1 MIIYEILSNEIP
13 FNEISNENQPIN
25 LVVHNEKRP
34 YINEKV
40 PNKYKEL
47 IMECWSQNLDERPSF
62 DQIENQLKFDND
74 FINVDDFNKF
84 EDFIGRQLNSKM
96 KLFLINMILT
106 IKINWLLSIIRSDVT
121 YSFYMIFFFVYFS
134 LCFFFCFSFCLFSCN
149 LFNFFLSNLFLFK

>member
-47 IMECWSQNLDERPSF
+47 IMEC
-62 DQIENQLKFDND
+62 
-74 FINVDDFNKF
+74 
-84 EDFIGRQLNSKM
+84 
-96 KLFLINMILT
+96 
-106 IKINWLLSIIRSDVT
+106 
-121 YSFYMIFFFVYFS
+121 
-134 LCFFFCFSFCLFSCN
+134 
-149 LFNFFLSNLFLFK
+149 